1 MSRSKESFG
10 FSGPRQRWSSCTQRR
25 RCPICGGSSWC
36 SVRAD
41 GALVAC
47 RRHSGGQQREDK
59 HGETFWLHRGDGQ
72 PLTERELPPEC
83 TANRASL
90 DVLDETYRALL
101 AMLSL
106 VENHREGLR
115 RRGLDDAAIARGGY
129 RTLAGGGRTALG
141 RALSE
146 RTVVEGVPGLYVA
159 RTSWVLGGA
168 SGLLVPLRDLQGRI
182 VALKIRRDDPNA
194 DPRYLYLSS
203 TRHGGPSAVHAL
215 HVPVDAAQRAPALLR
230 ITEGELKADVA
241 THLSGISTLSVP
253 GVGSWRMAL
262 EAVRVLRPARVEIA
276 FDADWR
282 EKRAVA
288 SAAEQL
294 LCALLREG
302 YTNKTACSLKWPP
315 HLGKGIDDALAA
327 QLKKRAA

>member
-10 FSGPRQRWSSCTQRR
+10 FTGPRQRWSSCSQRR

-47 RRHSGGQQREDK
+47 RRDGHGQQREDK

-83 TANRASL
+83 TANRASV
-90 DVLDETYRALL
+90 DTLDETYRALL
-101 AMLSL
+101 AMLPL
-106 VENHREGLR
+106 VENHRDALR

-129 RTLAGGGRTALG
+129 RTLSGGGRTALG

-146 RTVVEGVPGLYVA
+146 RAVVEGVPGLYVA
-159 RTSWVLGGA
+159 GTSWVVGGA

-215 HVPVDAAQRAPALLR
+215 HVPVGIAAPVQLLR

-241 THLSGISTLSVP
+241 TELGGVPCVSVP
-253 GVGSWRMAL
+253 GVGSWRLAL
-262 EAVRVLRPARVEIA
+262 EAARALRAQRVQVA
-276 FDADWR
+276 FDSDWR
-282 EKRAVA
+282 TKPPVARAAQALVEA
-288 SAAEQL
+288 LAQSSIAAT
-294 LCALLREG
+294 LLRWDER
-302 YTNKTACSLKWPP
+302 
-315 HLGKGIDDALAA
+315 LGKGLDDFFAA
-327 QLKKRAA
+327 KLQRAA